1 MTQAPTKLQ
10 ALDEL
15 RKGKQWVC
23 FDKSKV
29 PINPFTLR
37 NAMSNKPGTWE
48 TYDVAE
54 TAYKADKERF
64 LTTGRMFLKEQ
75 KITGIDLDKCID
87 EHGKLSLFGEDIVS
101 RLNSYTEYSPSGRG
115 LHIWVHGNIPKA
127 LAPSK
132 YDGTNRVE
140 MYDCERGFTV
150 TGNHYK
156 GTPTTIE
163 DREEILLTIHSEIT
177 DRRQEAK
184 AKQEKPRA
192 APLPKITQ
200 THGDTFYGLKAL
212 KDECAILASTS
223 EGGRNVQLNRSAY
236 SLGQLV
242 AGHELSRSTVE
253 RELSDAAARVGL
265 DDSEIGS
272 TLRSGIDAGMQS
284 PRSAPAPQPQTAT
297 NGNGNA
303 LHDNLTARGEDTSPF
318 YLTDLGN
325 AERFKAK
332 HGHKVR
338 WCETWNKWAVFNGK
352 CWEIDR
358 SGQVDQ
364 LAKTTVRAIYQEATP
379 EENNEQRKKIAKHAV
394 ASESSRAIRAMLDRA
409 KSELPIIPEEFNRH
423 LHLIN
428 CNNGTLDLKTGELRP
443 HDAKDFLTRCIK
455 INYNPLVPCN
465 EWEQFLCTIFA
476 GDCDLITFIHQALG
490 MSLSGDTSEQC
501 LFICHGNG
509 SNGKTT
515 MLEAVR
521 NIMAGYGLAANIETF
536 QVRKYEA
543 VRNDI
548 AEMYG
553 ARLVTASE
561 NTMGSR
567 LNEAFIKKATGKEPL
582 RARRLHENEFEFMPE
597 FTLWLAVNHKP
608 VVKDTTKGMW
618 RRVHFIPFNVTFEEH
633 QIDKR
638 FVEKLLSN
646 EIEGI
651 FAWLVQ
657 GCIAWY
663 AQGRLNVPKA
673 VNEATQAYKAEMDTT
688 ANFLANECVFGE
700 DERASTK
707 ELLERYEAWCVENG
721 EHFHAKDL
729 KRALNERRLHS
740 KRGTGGAYVYHGVRL
755 LATDETVNV
764 SEGSERS
771 EPKNSNISR
780 DTTTLPKPS
789 DFSSLPSLPSLP
801 EHKNGKNGEGA
812 FTKGKRDERGFLI
825 ICTIEGCIQRNT
837 NGGNNMCEEHWQAY
851 KQLML
856 IRAKSQSADI
866 NEVEKDQLTD

>member
-1 MTQAPTKLQ
+1 MGKIKLLPATRLLTVIVPTIVPTTSVSGLIGV
-10 ALDEL
+10 ALL
-15 RKGKQWVC
+15 GIFSV
-23 FDKSKV
+23 
-29 PINPFTLR
+29 L
-37 NAMSNKPGTWE
+37 
-48 TYDVAE
+48 
-54 TAYKADKERF
+54 
-64 LTTGRMFLKEQ
+64 LTVR
-75 KITGIDLDKCID
+75 
-87 EHGKLSLFGEDIVS
+87 

-115 LHIWVHGNIPKA
+115 LHIWVYGNIPKA

-177 DRRQEAK
+177 VRRQEAK

-200 THGDTFYGLKAL
+200 TNGDTLYGQKAL
-212 KDECAILASTS
+212 KDERAILVSTP
-223 EGGRNVQLNRSAY
+223 EGGRNAQLNRSAY

-242 AGHELSRSTVE
+242 AGHELSRSSVE
-253 RELSDAAARVGL
+253 RELSSAAARVAL
-265 DDSEIGS
+265 DDREIES

-303 LHDNLTARGEDTSPF
+303 LQDKQTARGEDTSPF

-338 WCETWNKWAVFNGK
+338 WCETWNKWGVFNGK
-352 CWEIDR
+352 CWEVDR

-364 LAKTTVRAIYQEATP
+364 LAKATVRAIYKEAAT
-379 EENNEQRKKIAKHAV
+379 EENDEQRKKIVKHAT
-394 ASESSRAIRAMLDRA
+394 ASESNRAIRAMLDRA
-409 KSELPIIPEEFNRH
+409 KSELPITPEEFNRH
-423 LHLIN
+423 IHLIN

-443 HDAKDFLTRCIK
+443 HEAKDFLTRCIK
-455 INYNPLVPCN
+455 INYNPLAPCN

-521 NIMAGYGLAANIETF
+521 IIMAGYGLAANIETF
-536 QVRKYEA
+536 QVRKYET

-582 RARRLHENEFEFMPE
+582 RARRLHE
-597 FTLWLAVNHKP
+597 
-608 VVKDTTKGMW
+608 
-618 RRVHFIPFNVTFEEH
+618 
-633 QIDKR
+633 
-638 FVEKLLSN
+638 
-646 EIEGI
+646 
-651 FAWLVQ
+651 
-657 GCIAWY
+657 
-663 AQGRLNVPKA
+663 
-673 VNEATQAYKAEMDTT
+673 
-688 ANFLANECVFGE
+688 
-700 DERASTK
+700 DERVKTSNK
-707 ELLERYEAWCVENG
+707 DLLERYEAWCEENG
-721 EHFHAKDL
+721 EHFHVKDL
-729 KRALNERRLHS
+729 KRALNERGYHS
-740 KRGTGGAYVYHGVRL
+740 HRSTGGLWVYHGVGL
-755 LATDETVNV
+755 LAKSVVCENSD
-764 SEGSERS
+764 GSDGS
-771 EPKNSNISR
+771 DTKNSIISR
-780 DTTTLPKPS
+780 DTQTLQKS
-789 DFSSLPSLPSLP
+789 LDLRSLPSLPSSS
-801 EHKNGKNGEGA
+801 EHKNGGNSDGT
-812 FTKGKRDERGFLI
+812 FTKGNRDERGFLV
-825 ICTIEGCIQRNT
+825 ICTIEGCTRLNT
-837 NGGNNMCEEHWQAY
+837 NGGNAMCDEHWQAH
-851 KQLML
+851 K
-856 IRAKSQSADI
+856 
-866 NEVEKDQLTD
+866 

>member
-1 MTQAPTKLQ
+1 MMHAPTKLQ

-150 TGNHYK
+150 TGDHYK

-163 DREEILLTIHSEIT
+163 DREEILLIIHSEIT
-177 DRRQEAK
+177 ARRQE

-212 KDECAILASTS
+212 KDECAILASTP

-253 RELSDAAARVGL
+253 RELSSAAAQVGL
-265 DDSEIGS
+265 DAREIES

-409 KSELPIIPEEFNRH
+409 KSELPIIPEAFNRH

-428 CNNGTLDLKTGELRP
+428 CNNGTLDLKTGELPP
-443 HDAKDFLTRCIK
+443 HEAKDFLTRCIK
-455 INYNPLVPCN
+455 IDYNPFAPCN
-465 EWEQFLCTIFA
+465 EWKHFLYTIFA
-476 GDCDLITFIHQALG
+476 GDCDLITLIHRALG

-521 NIMAGYGLAANIETF
+521 IIMAGYGLAANIETF
-536 QVRKYEA
+536 QIRKNET

-567 LNEAFIKKATGKEPL
+567 LNEAFIKKATGKDPL

-618 RRVHFIPFNVTFEEH
+618 RRVQFIPFNVTLERE
-633 QIDKR
+633 QIDKHLGD
-638 FVEKLLSN
+638 KLLEES
-646 EIEGI
+646 EGI
-651 FAWLVQ
+651 LAWLVQ

-663 AQGRLNVPKA
+663 QHGYLTVPDIVKD
-673 VNEATQAYKAEMDTT
+673 ATQAYREEMDILSIFLSERCEEATQETVGAT
-688 ANFLANECVFGE
+688 ALYEAYKTWCEQNG
-700 DERASTK
+700 
-707 ELLERYEAWCVENG
+707 ERYETKTSFG
-721 EHFHAKDL
+721 L
-729 KRALNERRLHS
+729 RL
-740 KRGTGGAYVYHGVRL
+740 A
-755 LATDETVNV
+755 
-764 SEGSERS
+764 
-771 EPKNSNISR
+771 
-780 DTTTLPKPS
+780 
-789 DFSSLPSLPSLP
+789 
-801 EHKNGKNGEGA
+801 
-812 FTKGKRDERGFLI
+812 ERGYEKAK
-825 ICTIEGCIQRNT
+825 TRTGIE
-837 NGGNNMCEEHWQAY
+837 Y
-851 KQLML
+851 KGLKL
-856 IRAKSQSADI
+856 LSIENPVTS
-866 NEVEKDQLTD
+866 V